1 MTAAPHAARPRLGF
15 LDRYL
20 TVWIFAAMALGIALG
35 ALAPAVP
42 AALGAMSVGSTSVP
56 IAIGLILMMF
66 PPLAK
71 VRYEELGAVFRDRRV
86 LVLSFALC
94 WIIAPALM
102 FALAALLLPDQPE
115 YFTGLI
121 LIGIAPCIAMVLVWN
136 QLAGGSAEY
145 VTGLVAFNSLF
156 QIVFYVPYAWF
167 YLTVLP
173 PLFGLE
179 AHVVDI
185 DFATIAQAV
194 LTYLGVPFLAGF
206 VVRRTL
212 IRARGAAWYENRFI
226 PAISPLTLLALL
238 FTIVAMFSLK
248 GGTILALPG
257 DALRIALPLVVF
269 FAAMFVLAFAC
280 GRAIGADYAR
290 TAALSFS
297 AASNNF
303 ELAIAV
309 AIAAF
314 GLASPVAFAAVIGPL
329 VEVPVLIALVNLALW
344 FKREW
349 FSQNA

>member
-1 MTAAPHAARPRLGF
+1 MATLAIETPRLSF

-35 ALAPAVP
+35 TLAPTVP
-42 AALGAMSVGSTSVP
+42 QALDAMSVGSTSIP

-71 VRYEELGAVFRDRRV
+71 VRYEELGKVFRDGRI
-86 LVLSFALC
+86 LALSFLLC
-94 WIIAPALM
+94 WTVAPAFM
-102 FALAALLLPDQPE
+102 FALAALFLPGQPE
-115 YFTGLI
+115 YMTGLI

-136 QLAGGSAEY
+136 QLAGGNAEY
-145 VTGLVAFNSLF
+145 VAGLVAFNSLF

-167 YLTVLP
+167 YLSVLP
-173 PLFGLE
+173 PVFGLE
-179 AHVVDI
+179 AHLIDI
-185 DFATIAQAV
+185 DFATIAKAV

-206 VVRRTL
+206 LVRRTL
-212 IRARGAAWYENRFI
+212 VKSRGAEWYEHAFL
-226 PAISPLTLLALL
+226 PAISPLTLVALL

-248 GGTILALPG
+248 GGEIVALPM
-257 DALRIALPLVVF
+257 DALRVAVPLVVF
-269 FAAMFVLAFAC
+269 FVVMFVLAFAA
-280 GRAIGADYAR
+280 GRAIGADYSR
-290 TAALSFS
+290 TAALSFT

-329 VEVPVLIALVNLALW
+329 VEVPVLISLVNLALW
-344 FKREW
+344 FKGRW
-349 FSQNA
+349 FTA